1 MPGRGYNARMRQKA
15 TRGTMPDA
23 CGSAL
28 ARTLPQRFHY
38 AIHGN
43 KAAKR
48 NIARKTGGSNR
59 RRRAD
64 KRLPQGEKRGSAAKE
79 KSGFFQPIIAVS

>member
-1 MPGRGYNARMRQKA
+1 MPGRGYYARTRQKA
-15 TRGTMPDA
+15 TRRE
-23 CGSAL
+23 C
-28 ARTLPQRFHY
+28 RTLAARHWRGRFRNARVPI

-48 NIARKTGGSNR
+48 IIEIKTDGSNR

-64 KRLPQGEKRGSAAKE
+64 KRLPQGKSAVRRLKKKRLLFSR
-79 KSGFFQPIIAVS
+79 